1 MTPQHAL
8 RPPALRLPSASGTPA
23 LDRRDRLVVE
33 HGARLRAVG
42 TERSIR
48 VLLAEGQPLM
58 RAGYRAVI
66 ESEDRIAVVGEA
78 ATVRETSMVAA
89 QTRPDVLLLDLAL
102 PGLEDLETTARVV
115 SHPALA
121 GVAVMVMASLE
132 TEERVICALRAGAV
146 GVILGIYALARGS
159 VLISAKI
166 FRRLLREQPRQRLCD
181 GASAAR
187 LEELT
192 NREREVLAL
201 VGRGMSDAEIA
212 EQLAISPATAKTHV
226 SRAMGKFGIH
236 HRAQLVVL
244 AYETGL
250 SMTPSA
256 SWRPLSEV
264 RGENASGG
272 SSPKSVLRR

>member
-1 MTPQHAL
+1 
-8 RPPALRLPSASGTPA
+8 
-23 LDRRDRLVVE
+23 
-33 HGARLRAVG
+33 
-42 TERSIR
+42 
-48 VLLAEGQPLM
+48 
-58 RAGYRAVI
+58 
-66 ESEDRIAVVGEA
+66 
-78 ATVRETSMVAA
+78 
-89 QTRPDVLLLDLAL
+89 
-102 PGLEDLETTARVV
+102 
-115 SHPALA
+115 
-121 GVAVMVMASLE
+121 
-132 TEERVICALRAGAV
+132 LRAGAV
-146 GVILGIYALARGS
+146 GVLAKNAEPAELILGIYALARGS